1 VIDASEETSVPA
13 PSSPRR
19 RSSRASAAS
28 RTNAPAQPRR
38 DLDEDFSSPYPSSSQ
53 ASDPYEEDFYGSA
66 RRPTQTSFRFRLRR
80 NQLRIPKTLW
90 GRILTGVSLAVVLTC
105 LILGLLAI
113 RSFFLHDPRFT
124 LQSAS
129 SVQITGNAHLSRSQ
143 ILTVFGED
151 IERNIFLVSLA
162 DRRASLEQ
170 LPWIERATVM
180 RLLPDR
186 LRIEITE
193 RTPVAF
199 VRQGTQIGLVD
210 AGGVLLDMP
219 PNAPGDPSYSF
230 PVITGISAT
239 DPVSTRA
246 ARMKLYRAFAQ
257 DLDSTGEKISEKL
270 SEVDLSNPEDVKAL
284 IPEGPTDILVHFGDS
299 DFLSRYQ
306 KFEQHLPEW
315 RNQYPHLASVDM
327 RYERQVVLEMQPG
340 APPVNTADGN
350 TKTDPKA
357 DSKNPAAKASA
368 PASTKPVAKTPAKPL
383 KGKAAAKPA
392 QKGKSARP
400 IAWAPVPPP
409 SHSGAAPAHTS
420 STGTTQKTPGKPAS
434 PAPQA
439 AQQ

>member
-1 VIDASEETSVPA
+1 VIDASEETSANA

-28 RTNAPAQPRR
+28 RTNAPAPRR
-38 DLDEDFSSPYPSSSQ
+38 DFDEDFSSPYPS
-53 ASDPYEEDFYGSA
+53 ADPYEEDFYGAA
-66 RRPTQTSFRFRLRR
+66 RRSGPAQGSFRFRLKRG
-80 NQLRIPKTLW
+80 QLRIPIPKSLF
-90 GRILTGVSLAVVLTC
+90 GRVLTGVSLVAF
-105 LILGLLAI
+105 LGCMIFSGMLI
-113 RSFFLHDPRFT
+113 RSFFLHDPRFV

-129 SVQITGNAHLSRSQ
+129 SVQIVGNAHLSRSE

-151 IERNIFLVSLA
+151 IERNIFLVSLSE
-162 DRRASLEQ
+162 RRASLEQ
-170 LPWIERATVM
+170 LPWIEHATVM
-180 RLLPDR
+180 RLLPNHIR
-186 LRIEITE
+186 VAITE

-199 VRQGTQIGLVD
+199 VRQGAQIGLVD

-230 PVITGISAT
+230 PVITGLGAK

-306 KFEQHLPEW
+306 KFEQHLPDW
-315 RNQYPHLASVDM
+315 RTQYPHLASVDM

-350 TKTDPKA
+350 TKTDSKA

-368 PASTKPVAKTPAKPL
+368 PASTKPVAKTPAKPV

-392 QKGKSARP
+392 QKGKSLRP

-409 SHSGAAPAHTS
+409 SHSGTAPAHTS